1 MTVSIRLPAALI
13 EEIDRYTLRLQEETP
28 LLEISRADTM
38 RYLLRAA
45 LQESQKHGKKPS
57 R

>member
-1 MTVSIRLPAALI
+1 MTVSIRLPTALI

-45 LQESQKHGKKPS
+45 LQESQKHGKKSS